1 MRIAVVTHQY
11 PPDTD
16 WGGVATYYETLVP
29 YLAMNGHE
37 VTVIT
42 WGRPARSYV
51 ERGVKVRRIPPKRPF
66 PGLSMALGVFS
77 LHHVLY
83 QWAVDSVLTE
93 LRPDIVLT
101 PESMADCGVYLARP
115 RRRRAPVIVQL
126 MSGVRM
132 LSTLNAVPPKQFGGW
147 SMLLLEQ
154 WVVLRADCLSTLSQA
169 KAEWA
174 RDNLR
179 LASRPIEV
187 IANPVDILHFR
198 PNLTHADDHL
208 VLYVGRLQ
216 WGKGCHILAQ
226 AINRI
231 LRQMPETRFRFVG
244 KDTQTAPGERSMKR
258 YLEEILRAGGAL
270 GSVSFADHCPRADL
284 PAEYGAAAV
293 CVVPSFWE
301 TFGNVCLEAMACG
314 KAVVASRA
322 GGLAEAI
329 EDNTSGLLVP
339 PGDPESLATQIIG
352 LLRNPA
358 ERDRLGR
365 AARARAEERYRPDRI
380 ARQMVALMQRTI
392 DRH

>member
-16 WGGVATYYETLVP
+16 WGGVATYYETLTP
-29 YLAMNGHE
+29 YLAMNGHD

-51 ERGVKVRRIPPKRPF
+51 DRGVKVIRIPPKRPL

-77 LHHVLY
+77 LHHLLY

-93 LRPDIVLT
+93 LHPNIVLT
-101 PESMADCGVYLARP
+101 PESMADCAVYLARP
-115 RRRRAPVIVQL
+115 RRRRARVIVQL

-132 LSTLNAVPPKQFGGW
+132 LSSLNAVPPKQFGGW
-147 SMLLLEQ
+147 SMLILEQ
-154 WVVLRADCLSTLSQA
+154 WVVLRADCLTTLSHA

-187 IANPVDILHFR
+187 IANPVDISHFR
-198 PNLTHADDHL
+198 PNLTHTDDHL

-244 KDTQTAPGERSMKR
+244 KDTETAPGGRSMKR
-258 YLEEILRAGGAL
+258 YLEEILRAGGTL
-270 GSVSFADHCPRADL
+270 GSVSFADHCPRAEL

-314 KAVVASRA
+314 RAVIASRA
-322 GGLAEAI
+322 GGLTEAI
-329 EDNTSGLLVP
+329 EHDVSGLLVP
-339 PGDPESLATQIIG
+339 AGDPEMLATHISR
-352 LLRNPA
+352 LLRNSA
-358 ERDRLGR
+358 ERERLGH
-365 AARARAEERYRPDRI
+365 AARARTEERYRPERI
-380 ARQMVALMQRTI
+380 ARQVITLMERTI
-392 DRH
+392 ARH